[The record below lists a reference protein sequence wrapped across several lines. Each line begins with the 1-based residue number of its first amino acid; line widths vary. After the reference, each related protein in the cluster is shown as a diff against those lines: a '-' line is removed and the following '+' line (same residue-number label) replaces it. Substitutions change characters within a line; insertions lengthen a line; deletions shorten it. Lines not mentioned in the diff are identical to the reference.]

1 MALGKKRLYPLLTV
15 VFALG
20 ACSSLPSGPSVMAL
34 PGSNQTLNSFRSD
47 DAWCRDEAL
56 RLIGGKPAEQRAN
69 EAAVSTAAVG
79 TAIGAVAGAALG
91 GRDGAAVGAGVGLLA
106 GSASGAEQARQSGY
120 GSQRQYDQAY
130 IQCMYAKGHRV
141 PMAAETARS
150 LQTRAQPVAGGYVQP
165 PASSTPPSASSP
177 AAGTPPPASLA
188 APPTP
193 PIAAG
198 AARSA
203 AELGIPPPPPG
214 KPPAA
219 PAPSRKRDSER
230 PSPN

>member
-1 MALGKKRLYPLLTV
+1 MKAGKKRLLALLTV
-15 VFALG
+15 VLALG

-34 PGSNQTLNSFRSD
+34 PGSGQTLNSFRSD
-47 DAWCRDEAL
+47 DAWCREEAL
-56 RLIGGKPAEQRAN
+56 RLIGGKSAEQRAN
-69 EAAVSTAAVG
+69 EAAVSSAAVG

-106 GSASGAEQARQSGY
+106 GGASGSEQARQSGY

-150 LQTRAQPVAGGYVQP
+150 LQTQAQPVAGGYVQP
-165 PASSTPPSASSP
+165 PAPAMPPPPPTSAAKPPAPAGKATVSAQPPSAP
-177 AAGTPPPASLA
+177 
-188 APPTP
+188 
-193 PIAAG
+193 
-198 AARSA
+198 RSA

-214 KPPAA
+214 KPPAP
-219 PAPSRKRDSER
+219 PAPTRKPEGER
-230 PSPN
+230 Q